1 MLNYIF
7 FFNMDATNKYI
18 AKNKGDIELKNQ
30 YFGKASLPIGVSLM
44 LWHKNWVNN
53 MWFSK
58 SI

>member
-1 MLNYIF
+1 
-7 FFNMDATNKYI
+7 MDATNKYI